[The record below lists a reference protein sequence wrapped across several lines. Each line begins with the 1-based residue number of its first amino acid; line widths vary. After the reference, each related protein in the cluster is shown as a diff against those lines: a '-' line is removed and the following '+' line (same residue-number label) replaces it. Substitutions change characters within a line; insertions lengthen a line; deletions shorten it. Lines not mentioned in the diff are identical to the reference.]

1 MYDSGLI
8 VSVIDNI
15 FIKFFMLKGA
25 IKLKNLKRWILF
37 FMLILTINFHLEIA
51 FIRRKNTLI
60 NPSRNKENSSAD
72 N

>member
-15 FIKFFMLKGA
+15 FIKFFMLKGT
-25 IKLKNLKRWILF
+25 IKLKNLKGQSR

-51 FIRRKNTLI
+51 FVRRKNTLI

>member
-1 MYDSGLI
+1 
-8 VSVIDNI
+8 
-15 FIKFFMLKGA
+15 MLKGT
-25 IKLKNLKRWILF
+25 IKLKNLKGQSR